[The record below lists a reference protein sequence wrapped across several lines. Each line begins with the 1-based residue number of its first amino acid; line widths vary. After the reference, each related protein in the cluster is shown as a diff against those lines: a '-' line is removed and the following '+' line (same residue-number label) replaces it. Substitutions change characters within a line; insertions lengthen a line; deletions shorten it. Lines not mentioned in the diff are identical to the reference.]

1 MKQGA
6 LQEHNFRSPGWHPSS
21 FPSCDSCLVSEFSGC
36 LDHSC
41 TWAPLSLASRWQG
54 SKSEGVPAM
63 AMLYAV
69 CRPPQWPPGALQTSE
84 HRTGEA
90 STHLHLTGVCWE
102 VWGAWVQGT
111 GGPGDTQRV
120 KGRPASHSK
129 LVKGIRPIMT
139 LAPCAKVLAFMA
151 GCRPACYRTP
161 SLNTCPCPSLPDGSS
176 LCLSPDTYPH
186 LLNEYLLSIYA
197 INSQGQGRRGGR
209 TRRPLALPLTVLCSS
224 GRCRRYLRLLLVW
237 SCHYGQS
244 QKAV

>member
-1 MKQGA
+1 
-6 LQEHNFRSPGWHPSS
+6 
-21 FPSCDSCLVSEFSGC
+21 
-36 LDHSC
+36 
-41 TWAPLSLASRWQG
+41 
-54 SKSEGVPAM
+54 M
-63 AMLYAV
+63 AMLCAV
-69 CRPPQWPPGALQTSE
+69 CRPSQWPPGALQTSE

-111 GGPGDTQRV
+111 GGLGDRQRV
-120 KGRPASHSK
+120 KGRPASYSK

-161 SLNTCPCPSLPDGSS
+161 SLNTCPCPSLPNGSS

-186 LLNEYLLSIYA
+186 LLKKYLLNIYA

-224 GRCRRYLRLLLVW
+224 GRCRRCLRLLLVW
-237 SCHYGQS
+237 SRHYGQS